1 MFKPCI
7 RQAKKGYEMKQFAKQ
22 GNKYSRLEMNSKRT
36 SKLFFS
42 VALLC
47 LAAFSQAGQSDF
59 EKPITVDAKSQ
70 FVDGKNKTSIF
81 KDDVHIT
88 QGSMEIRADEV
99 EVIATEG
106 EGREIFIARG
116 NPAVYAQDMDD
127 GSRVSAQADV
137 ITYEVLSR
145 AITLDG
151 NAQLVR
157 DTSMVQGDLIQFD
170 MEKEQL
176 LAQVSDDGEERRVT
190 TVFRPEAFNKLQQ
203 NNNADKPESEQKK
216 KKEKQDDPR

>member
-1 MFKPCI
+1 MFKRSICHKHRRPEMI
-7 RQAKKGYEMKQFAKQ
+7 RRFKLALGLYALCFIA
-22 GNKYSRLEMNSKRT
+22 SVNS
-36 SKLFFS
+36 
-42 VALLC
+42 
-47 LAAFSQAGQSDF
+47 GQSDF
-59 EKPITVDAKSQ
+59 DKPIMVDAKSQ

-81 KDDVHIT
+81 KDDVNIT

-99 EVIATEG
+99 EVIATNG
-106 EGREIFIARG
+106 EGKEIFIARG

-127 GSRVSAQADV
+127 GSRVSAQANT
-137 ITYEVLSR
+137 ITYSVTTR

-176 LAQVSDDGEERRVT
+176 LAQSTSDGDERRVT
-190 TVFRPEAFNKLQQ
+190 TIFRPEAFKDLQQ
-203 NNNADKPESEQKK
+203 SESVEEPLENDGPPQNKDSDTP
-216 KKEKQDDPR
+216 DDLD

>member
-1 MFKPCI
+1 
-7 RQAKKGYEMKQFAKQ
+7 
-22 GNKYSRLEMNSKRT
+22 MNRRVKIAVS
-36 SKLFFS
+36 LFMLS
-42 VALLC
+42 YATVIN
-47 LAAFSQAGQSDF
+47 AGQSDF
-59 EKPITVDAKSQ
+59 DKPITVDAKSQ
-70 FVDGKNKTSIF
+70 FVDGKNKTSVF

-116 NPAVYAQDMDD
+116 NPAIYAQDMDD
-127 GSRVSAQADV
+127 GSRVAAQANV
-137 ITYEVLSR
+137 ITYAVTSR

-151 NAQLVR
+151 SAQLVR

-176 LAQVSDDGEERRVT
+176 LAQSNEIGDDGAERRVT
-190 TVFRPEAFNKLQQ
+190 TVFRPEAFRDLQQ
-203 NNNADKPESEQKK
+203 SKDDEP
-216 KKEKQDDPR
+216 KKEDDPD

>member
-1 MFKPCI
+1 MQLF
-7 RQAKKGYEMKQFAKQ
+7 AKKGNIYNYLSSIRNLVLLLTLI
-22 GNKYSRLEMNSKRT
+22 GLT
-36 SKLFFS
+36 SVSL
-42 VALLC
+42 
-47 LAAFSQAGQSDF
+47 AGQSDF
-59 EKPITVDAKSQ
+59 EKPIKVDAKSQ
-70 FVDGKNKTSIF
+70 FVDGKNKTSVF

-99 EVIATEG
+99 EVIATDG
-106 EGREIFIARG
+106 EGKEIFIARG

-127 GSRVSAQADV
+127 GSRVSAQANT
-137 ITYEVLSR
+137 ITYEVITR

-176 LAQVSDDGEERRVT
+176 LAQSQNNDDGEEGRVT
-190 TVFRPEAFNKLQQ
+190 TVFRPEAFRSMQQDNDGEQPQEEQQ
-203 NNNADKPESEQKK
+203 NNEEKK
-216 KKEKQDDPR
+216 DEPQ